1 MNLTSLVLFVSILI
15 TRASAQYPWK
25 KECVEGFELLF
36 FKQRKTYNS
45 AKSSCEGL
53 GGYLAKVVNERM
65 TTVINSAFHIQGSDN
80 TFYIGGND
88 IAREGDWKWQDGTD
102 VIMRGETGYQ
112 NWKYDQ
118 PNGET
123 TQNTAVEDCL
133 SVGRERYEW
142 VDVSCDENFYY
153 ICQKVFPGPFVRI
166 QTINGNQKRCSA
178 TECSTAIQFE
188 WHKASNKVSTATTNR
203 VYQTIQTGSATLD
216 LQNANIAVEGSYD
229 CYFRN
234 GNSWKHGKTGSYEV
248 AGNPTIYQISNNNC
262 NPNLIISWQ
271 PHINAV
277 GFPHK
282 IEVSSTSGGS
292 TRWVDSPTSEKQS
305 TTITS
310 LSATTTYTIKIT
322 ACATKDNCPTKYST
336 FRNATTGG
344 AMLSAES
351 SSIIQYK
358 NTQTCV
364 ISWILSN
371 KTETGDPY
379 TVELNLTSTLASS
392 RDSNLKT
399 DMKLINVTSSSV
411 YSFQPESNRN
421 YSASIKI
428 FSCAGFGQILS
439 VTGSCLGKP
448 RAPTK
453 VFPPDSFEDNLVSSV
468 CGFKK
473 LGIQAPDETN
483 GLVSCIFVL
492 VRTNLKEHDVA
503 FSLTDMININNTES
517 GDKYIAKA
525 IPVSSMN
532 DKRMNITLGD
542 ESMTT
547 CDVINTGKAGIQNE
561 ESSGKEILF
570 TGRNKKLD
578 KKMFSV
584 SIVYSTPSGDQINF
598 SQSPSITLKQGE
610 QETTAKNDTEKEAFE
625 FNIISFVIG
634 FLIPFVFLVV
644 SVWIIY
650 KSKKEIKNLKE
661 KAEVKEHNYETIE
674 EKATPPNN
682 PASQPSYSNVLQETA
697 GYEQVLPATT
707 KQTQVESAYEQ
718 PSSSNVL
725 QETAGYEQA
734 LPATT
739 KQTQVESAYEQPS
752 SSNVLQETAGYEQAL
767 PATTKQTQVETAYES
782 YNA

>member
-1 MNLTSLVLFVSILI
+1 MKMNPTVLVIIVSIII
-15 TRASAQYPWK
+15 TSASAQDPWK
-25 KECVEGFELLF
+25 KECVDGFELLF
-36 FKQRKTYNS
+36 FKRHKTYNS
-45 AKSSCEGL
+45 AKYSCEGL
-53 GGYLAKVVNERM
+53 GGYLAKVDNERM
-65 TTVINSAFHIQGSDN
+65 TTVINSAFDIRGGDD

-88 IAREGDWKWQDGTD
+88 IANEGDWRWQDGTD
-102 VIMRGETGYQ
+102 VIMKEETGYQ
-112 NWKYDQ
+112 NWKWNQ
-118 PNGET
+118 PNNVG
-123 TQNTAVEDCL
+123 NEDCL
-133 SVGRERYEW
+133 VVGRQTYEW
-142 VDVSCDENFYY
+142 VDTSCDGNFYY

-166 QTINGNQKRCSA
+166 QTINVHQKRCSA
-178 TECSTAIQFE
+178 TNCSAAIQVE
-188 WHKASNKVSTATTNR
+188 WRKASNKVSTENTSR
-203 VYQTIQTGSATLD
+203 VYQTIQNGSATLN
-216 LQNANIAVEGSYD
+216 LQHANIADAGSYS
-229 CYFRN
+229 CRYQI
-234 GNSWKHGKTGSYEV
+234 GQTWKATTESYGV
-248 AGNPTIYQISNNNC
+248 DGNPTIHQISNNVC
-262 NPNLIISWQ
+262 NSNLIISWQ
-271 PHINAV
+271 PHLNAV

-282 IEVSSTSGGS
+282 IEVSPTSGGS

-310 LSATTTYTIKIT
+310 FSPITTYTIKIT
-322 ACATKDNCPTKYST
+322 ACVTKDNCPTKYST
-336 FRNATTGG
+336 FRNVTTGG
-344 AMLSAES
+344 AKLSAES

-371 KTETGDPY
+371 KTETSDSY

-428 FSCAGFGQILS
+428 FSCAGFGQVLS

-468 CGFKK
+468 CGFEK

-503 FSLTDMININNTES
+503 FSLTDMININNTVS

-532 DKRMNITLGD
+532 GKRMNITLGD

-547 CDVINTGKAGIQNE
+547 CTVINTEKAGIQNE

-584 SIVYSTPSGDQINF
+584 SIVYSTPSGDQIHV
-598 SQSPSITLKQGE
+598 SRSPSLTLKQGE
-610 QETTAKNDTEKEAFE
+610 QETTAKNNTEKGAFE

-650 KSKKEIKNLKE
+650 KMKKEIKNLEE
-661 KAEVKEHNYETIE
+661 KAEVKEHNYETIK
-674 EKATPPNN
+674 EKATPSNN

-697 GYEQVLPATT
+697 GYEQPLPAKT

-718 PSSSNVL
+718 LSSSNVL
-725 QETAGYEQA
+725 QETAGYEQG

-739 KQTQVESAYEQPS
+739 KKTQVESAYEQPS

>member
-1 MNLTSLVLFVSILI
+1 MNLTILVILFSILI
-15 TRASAQYPWK
+15 SSVSAKDPWK
-25 KECVEGFELLF
+25 KECVDGFELLF
-36 FKQRKTYNS
+36 SKQKKTYNS

-53 GGYLAKVVNERM
+53 GGYLAKVDNERM
-65 TTVINSAFHIQGSDN
+65 TTVINSAFKIQHEDN

-88 IAREGDWKWQDGTD
+88 IAREKDWKWQDGTH
-102 VIMRGETGYQ
+102 VIMRAEVGYQ
-112 NWKYDQ
+112 NWKYNL
-118 PNGET
+118 PNGGTGE
-123 TQNTAVEDCL
+123 NCL
-133 SVGRERYEW
+133 TVGRGTYLW
-142 VDVSCDENFYY
+142 LDSLCDENFYY
-153 ICQKVFPGPFVRI
+153 ICQKVFQGPSVLT

-178 TECSTAIQFE
+178 TECSTATQFE
-188 WHKASNKVSTATTNR
+188 WHKASNKLSTATTNR

-216 LQNANIAVEGSYD
+216 FQNANIADEGSYI
-229 CYFRN
+229 CYFRKV
-234 GNSWKHGKTGSYEV
+234 NSWKHGKTESYEV
-248 AGNPTIYQISNNNC
+248 AGNPTIYQISNNYC

-282 IEVSSTSGGS
+282 IEVSPTSGGS

-310 LSATTTYTIKIT
+310 FSPITTYTIKIT
-322 ACATKDNCPTKYST
+322 ACVTKDNCPTKYST

-371 KTETGDPY
+371 RTETGDSY

-428 FSCAGFGQILS
+428 FSCAGFGQVLS

-468 CGFKK
+468 CEFKK

-483 GLVSCIFVL
+483 GLVS
-492 VRTNLKEHDVA
+492 
-503 FSLTDMININNTES
+503 
-517 GDKYIAKA
+517 
-525 IPVSSMN
+525 MN
-532 DKRMNITLGD
+532 GKRMNITLGD

-547 CDVINTGKAGIQNE
+547 CDVINIGKAGIQNE
-561 ESSGKEILF
+561 QSRGKEILF

-578 KKMFSV
+578 KKTFSV
-584 SIVYSTPSGDQINF
+584 SIVYSTPSGDQIHF

-610 QETTAKNDTEKEAFE
+610 QETTAKNDTEKGAFE

-644 SVWIIY
+644 SVWIIS
-650 KSKKEIKNLKE
+650 KLKKEIKNLKE
-661 KAEVKEHNYETIE
+661 KAEVKEHIYETIKK
-674 EKATPPNN
+674 KATLFNN
-682 PASQPSYSNVLQETA
+682 PASQPSYSNVLQETT
-697 GYEQVLPATT
+697 GYEQALPATT
-707 KQTQVESAYEQ
+707 KKTQVESAYEQ
-718 PSSSNVL
+718 PSSSNF
-725 QETAGYEQA
+725 
-734 LPATT
+734 
-739 KQTQVESAYEQPS
+739 
-752 SSNVLQETAGYEQAL
+752 LQETAGYEQAL